1 MAVLLIDSPVGPLS
15 LESDEQALTRIRFLG
30 GDWPRHGS
38 RGRRADPPVPAAEV
52 NEGPRAQ
59 EILAET
65 NRQLRAYFEGELFGF
80 DLPLGPEGTPFQRA
94 VWNALLD
101 IPYGMTSSYSELAM
115 RLGQPAAVRAVG
127 AANGQNPLPIVIPC
141 HRVIGRSGDL
151 VGFGG
156 GIAAK
161 RYLLELES
169 RQRLLPLA

>member
-15 LESDEQALTRIRFLG
+15 LEIDGEALTRIRFLA
-30 GDWPRHGS
+30 GDWPRHG
-38 RGRRADPPVPAAEV
+38 RRADPPDPAAEAKD
-52 NEGPRAQ
+52 GPRAQ
-59 EILAET
+59 KILAET
-65 NRQLRAYFEGELFGF
+65 TRQLTAYFEGELFGF

-94 VWNALLD
+94 EWNALLD

-115 RLGQPAAVRAVG
+115 RIGQPAAVRAVG

-161 RYLLELES
+161 RFLLDLES
-169 RQRLLPLA
+169 RQRLLPWA